1 MKFGITYYTI
11 PKIFG
16 MSESCYIGVT
26 KRGDS
31 NMANLQKFAR
41 DRFSL
46 KGLKER
52 SESLEREKKS
62 KRNRDRGMSR

>member
-1 MKFGITYYTI
+1 
-11 PKIFG
+11 

-52 SESLEREKKS
+52 SESLEREKVET
-62 KRNRDRGMSR
+62 